1 MMMTTTQSDNMPASL
16 SLKEIKAALR
26 RLRDEKTPVEL
37 EAAAARLLSFRFL
50 SEVER
55 LTDEQGLNRRELARA
70 LGTSPSYVT
79 QLYRG
84 DRLLN
89 LTMAV
94 RMERVLG
101 VQFQVRAE
109 ALVVQAQAEAHPVM
123 LQKLPRALSGR
134 QFAKEQLLTGGQQAP
149 YIIADA
155 ASAAA

>member
-1 MMMTTTQSDNMPASL
+1 MKKTTQPDNMPTPL

-26 RLRDEKTPVEL
+26 RLRDERTPAQL

-55 LTDEQGLNRRELARA
+55 LTDEQGLKRGALARA

-84 DRLLN
+84 DRMLN
-89 LTMAV
+89 LNMAA

-101 VQFQVRAE
+101 VQFQVRAVVP
-109 ALVVQAQAEAHPVM
+109 VVQASAEVHPVM

-134 QFAKEQLLTGGQQAP
+134 QFAHEQLSAGGQLAP
-149 YIIADA
+149 YVIAETAEVA
-155 ASAAA
+155 A